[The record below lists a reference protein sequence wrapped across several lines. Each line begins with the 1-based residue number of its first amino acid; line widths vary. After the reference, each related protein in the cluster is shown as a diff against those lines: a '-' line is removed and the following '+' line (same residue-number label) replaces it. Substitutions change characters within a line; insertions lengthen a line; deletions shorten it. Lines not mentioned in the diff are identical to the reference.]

1 MGDGRFENVKT
12 VDYVFPKIQNIDPS
26 CYIDAYTLVRE
37 CSSAHTPRGF
47 VIRFLEL
54 MKRVCPY
61 DEAFVMFMD
70 PNGKLTGRYTVNIDE
85 RWPEEFEN
93 YYLKS
98 PDFPLE
104 FSPLRGEKEDD
115 PGYVSC
121 RIIDWASCARSEFV
135 TNYID
140 ARHLCYSWGFCFYD
154 LNGSHRVIMSL
165 DRTRPEP
172 YTEVECNRLLLALP
186 ILNNMHRNFYYQGM
200 DNSSRVPQSSWS
212 EYRLTKRETE
222 IADLLCQGMSVQNIS
237 STLFI
242 AVTTTY
248 KHIANIYEKVGVSS
262 QQELLVK
269 LLK

>member
-1 MGDGRFENVKT
+1 MKT

-26 CYIDAYTLVRE
+26 CYIDAYNLVLE

-47 VIRFLEL
+47 VVRFLEL

-70 PNGKLTGRYTVNIDE
+70 AHGKLAGLYTVNIDSH
-85 RWPEEFEN
+85 WPKVFED
-93 YYLKS
+93 YYLKR
-98 PDFPLE
+98 PDFPAE
-104 FSPLRGEKEDD
+104 FSPFTNVKEDSS
-115 PGYVSC
+115 GYRSNG
-121 RIIDWASCARSEFV
+121 IIDWSTCAESEFL
-135 TNYID
+135 TNYIK
-140 ARHLCYSWGFCFYD
+140 ARHLCYSWGFSFYD
-154 LNGSHRVIMSL
+154 LNGNIRVIMCL
-165 DRTRPEP
+165 DRTRPVLYSEA
-172 YTEVECNRLLLALP
+172 ECNRLLLALP
-186 ILNNMHRNFYYQGM
+186 ILNNMHRNFYYQGR
-200 DNSSRVPQSSWS
+200 DNSVRVPQSSWS

-237 STLFI
+237 SALFI

-269 LLK
+269 LLKQ